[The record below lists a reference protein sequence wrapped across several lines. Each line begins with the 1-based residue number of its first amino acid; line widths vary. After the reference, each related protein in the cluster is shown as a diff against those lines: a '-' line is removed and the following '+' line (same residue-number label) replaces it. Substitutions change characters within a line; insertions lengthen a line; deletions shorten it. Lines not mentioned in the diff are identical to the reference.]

1 MNPLSNLVASG
12 QVGGGDHVKVDF
24 DDSLKSLT
32 FVKEAENLPP
42 YMMAQMMDPSAVRAA
57 NLMTL
62 AQTLEQ
68 PRAVNAKSRR
78 A

>member
-1 MNPLSNLVASG
+1 VNPLSNLVASG

-24 DDSLKSLT
+24 DESLRTLT

-42 YMMAQMMDPSAVRAA
+42 YMMAQMIDPSAIRSA

-62 AQTLEQ
+62 AQSLEQ
-68 PRAVNAKSRR
+68 PKAANARSRR